1 MNYIRYL
8 LKNPQ
13 NLTLSHLRRRVI
25 LNFAQ
30 YYSDRKFLEKLFPLR
45 VGYKLNLDNPQTFN
59 EKLQWLKLYDRRPE
73 YSRMVDKVEAK
84 KYVADIIG
92 DEYIIPTLAVY
103 NNAEDIDFDA
113 LPTQFVLKCTHD
125 SGSIVICKDKAKLN
139 RKASIKKLAHGLKVN
154 YFYQNREWPYKNVKP
169 RIIAEQYMTNN
180 GSDLKDYKVHN
191 FDGIP
196 KIILLCCDRYKET
209 GLTEDF
215 FSSNWEHLDILRPD
229 HCNAVNIA
237 DRPKEF
243 DEMLRLSK
251 QLSKNI
257 PFVRS
262 DFFIIGNKVFF
273 NELTFFPASGMKP
286 FVPVEWD
293 YTFGSWITLPP
304 KPNE

>member
-1 MNYIRYL
+1 MNYIKYL

-25 LNFAQ
+25 LHFAQ

-73 YSRMVDKVEAK
+73 YSQMVDKVEAK

-113 LPTQFVLKCTHD
+113 LPNQFVLKCTHD
-125 SGSIVICKDKAKLN
+125 SGSIVICKDKTKLN
-139 RKASIKKLAHGLKVN
+139 RKISIKKLAHGLKVN

-180 GSDLKDYKVHN
+180 GSELEDYKVHN
-191 FDGIP
+191 FNGIP
-196 KIILLCCDRYKET
+196 KIILLCRDRYKET

-215 FSSNWEHLDILRPD
+215 YSSNWEHLDILRPD
-229 HCNAVNIA
+229 HRNAINNA
-237 DRPKEF
+237 DRPKKF

-257 PFVRS
+257 PFLRS
-262 DFFIIGNKVFF
+262 DFFIVGNKVYF

-293 YTFGSWITLPP
+293 YTFGSWIKLPK
-304 KPNE
+304 KPE